1 MAGIYIHVP
10 YCRQKCHYCNFFSGV
25 SLKSKSDVL
34 SALHLEMELRKD
46 YLEGEQIRTIYFG
59 GGTPSILEVSE
70 IKAILDKIFSLFKVV
85 ENAEIT
91 LEANPDDLTEEKLN
105 QLKSE
110 TVINRLS
117 IGIQSFF
124 DEDLRYLN
132 RSHDGGQA
140 RQAVKN
146 AAKAGF
152 LNLTLDFIFGMPTL
166 NEKNYLEN
174 LNIAIEL
181 GATHLSCYQLTVEP
195 KTALDAFIQKGKVV
209 PPPENEGIKHFYAG
223 IKYLISK
230 GFSHYE
236 ISNFAKSGFEAMH
249 NTAYWKG
256 EKYLGLGPSA
266 HSYNGISRSWNILST
281 TEYIQSLE
289 SGIVNCETEFL
300 SEQDHYNEYIL
311 TAIRTSKGVDS
322 KVIAVRFGKNTAI
335 EFENSIL
342 PFLVNKKVVKN
353 DSVYT
358 LSNEGLIWADKIA
371 SELFLID

>member
-1 MAGIYIHVP
+1 MAGIYIHIP

-25 SLKSKSDVL
+25 SLKSKGDVL
-34 SALHLEMELRKD
+34 SSLHLEMELRKD

-117 IGIQSFF
+117 VGIQSFF
-124 DEDLRYLN
+124 GEDLRYLN
-132 RSHDGGQA
+132 RSHDGNQA
-140 RQAVKN
+140 IQAVKN
-146 AAKAGF
+146 AVKAGF

-166 NEKNYLEN
+166 SEKNYLEN
-174 LNIAIEL
+174 LKTAIEL

-195 KTALDAFIQKGKVV
+195 KTALDAFIRKGKVI

-266 HSYNGISRSWNILST
+266 HSYNGISRSWNIPSA
-281 TEYIQSLE
+281 TEYIESLK
-289 SGIVNCETEFL
+289 SGIVNSETEIL
-300 SEQDHYNEYIL
+300 SKQDHYNEYIL
-311 TAIRTSKGVDS
+311 TAIRTSKGIDS
-322 KVIAVRFGKNTAI
+322 EIIAARFGENAVI

-342 PFLVNKKVVKN
+342 PFLVNKKIVKN

-358 LSNEGLIWADKIA
+358 LSYEGLIWADKIA
-371 SELFLID
+371 SELFRVD

>member
-1 MAGIYIHVP
+1 MAGIYIHIP

-25 SLKSKSDVL
+25 SLKSKGDVL

-124 DEDLRYLN
+124 DKDLRYLN

-140 RQAVKN
+140 IQAVKN
-146 AAKAGF
+146 AVKAGF

-166 NEKNYLEN
+166 SEKNYLEN
-174 LNIAIEL
+174 LNTAIEL
-181 GATHLSCYQLTVEP
+181 GATHLSCYQLTVES
-195 KTALDAFIQKGKVV
+195 KTALDAFIRKGKVI

-256 EKYLGLGPSA
+256 ERYLGLGPSA
-266 HSYNGISRSWNILST
+266 HSYNGISRSWNIPST
-281 TEYIQSLE
+281 TEYIESLK
-289 SGIVNCETEFL
+289 SGIVNCETEIL
-300 SEQDHYNEYIL
+300 SKQDHYNEYIL
-311 TAIRTSKGVDS
+311 TAIRTSKGIDS
-322 KVIAVRFGKNTAI
+322 EIIAARFGENAVI

-342 PFLVNKKVVKN
+342 PFLVNKKIVKN
-353 DSVYT
+353 GSVYT

-371 SELFLID
+371 SELFRVD